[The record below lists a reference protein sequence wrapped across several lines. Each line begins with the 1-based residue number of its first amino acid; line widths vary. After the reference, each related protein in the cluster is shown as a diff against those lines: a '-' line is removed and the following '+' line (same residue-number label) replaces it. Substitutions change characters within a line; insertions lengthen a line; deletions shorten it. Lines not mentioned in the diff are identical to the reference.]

1 MSADNGIYI
10 ISSWRTFHK
19 HGHVQENHKEKHQ
32 VFRVAEVGAI
42 DNLVW
47 YAKNQIENL
56 GTYVYETWKGSPVF
70 LSMDEALE
78 YAKSLYD
85 ECEFVECG
93 IEELDIDEL
102 IGKEFFFYGE
112 Y

>member
-10 ISSWRTFHK
+10 ISSWRTFYK
-19 HGHVQENHKEKHQ
+19 NGHVQENHKEKHQ
-32 VFRVAEVGAI
+32 VFRVAHTQAI
-42 DNLVW
+42 DNLKW

-56 GTYVYETWKGSPVF
+56 GAYVYETWKKSPVF
-70 LSMDEALE
+70 MSMDDAIA

-85 ECEFVECG
+85 EYEFVEYG
-93 IEELDIDEL
+93 IEEIDIDEL
-102 IGKEFFFYGE
+102 IGKEFFFYRE